1 MDGQKKGNK
10 NLGKFLSVHQTSCLS
25 CSGDSN
31 GRGLSVCR
39 QSDVYG
45 LSCLAVKSLL
55 SLLTTYEVSPEEGD
69 SVCHKVPTMMNPLC
83 FHIEKTL
90 REEV

>member
-1 MDGQKKGNK
+1 M
-10 NLGKFLSVHQTSCLS
+10 SVHQASCLS

-31 GRGLSVCR
+31 GRGLRACR

-45 LSCLAVKSLL
+45 LSCLALKRLL
-55 SLLTTYEVSPEEGD
+55 SLLTTSAIDEVSPEEGD
-69 SVCHKVPTMMNPLC
+69 SICHKVTIMMNPLC
-83 FHIEKTL
+83 ISVFEKTL